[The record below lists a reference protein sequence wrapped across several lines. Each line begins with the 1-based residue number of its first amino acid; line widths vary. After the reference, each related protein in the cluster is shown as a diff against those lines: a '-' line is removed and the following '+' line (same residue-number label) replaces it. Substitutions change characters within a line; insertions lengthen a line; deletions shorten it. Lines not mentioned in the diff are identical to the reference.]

1 MKSFR
6 LFLKESQLKESVTIS
21 DFVNFAS
28 NHLGITNPPRVRLMD
43 EKQDGMTTA
52 SYNLNDSEIS
62 IVSNGRRFMDVC
74 RSIAHELVH
83 QKQHQKLGDPSL
95 LDGNTGSP
103 HEDEANMEAGR
114 IIRKYG
120 EMYPDFYHI
129 SPKESS
135 TLYNS
140 YIDAKRKTPS
150 V

>member
-28 NHLGITNPPRVRLMD
+28 NHLGITNPPRVRLM
-43 EKQDGMTTA
+43 TTA
-52 SYNLNDSEIS
+52 SYNLNDGEIS